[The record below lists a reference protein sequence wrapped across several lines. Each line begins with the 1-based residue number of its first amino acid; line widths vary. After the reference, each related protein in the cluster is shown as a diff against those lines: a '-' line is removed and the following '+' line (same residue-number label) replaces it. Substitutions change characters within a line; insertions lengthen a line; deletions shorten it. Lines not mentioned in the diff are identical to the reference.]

1 MRNLKLTISPS
12 IHNQA
17 RLLHSVPDALAAAR
31 DADAAA
37 PGLSA
42 TLSLASSAGADAE
55 RIAAAVEQRLL
66 RRLASFA
73 AGPQPRAG
81 GGAEPRGPSP
91 AVLRASAAA
100 TGGAEWEAT
109 VAALEARADAV
120 LHTPLPAQ
128 THGAQQHRR
137 PWVTP

>member
-1 MRNLKLTISPS
+1 M
-12 IHNQA
+12 
-17 RLLHSVPDALAAAR
+17 PDALAAAR

-55 RIAAAVEQRLL
+55 RIAAAIEQRLL

-73 AGPQPRAG
+73 AGPQPLAG
-81 GGAEPRGPSP
+81 GAAEPRGLSPSM
-91 AVLRASAAA
+91 LRAAASV
-100 TGGAEWEAT
+100 GGDAEWEAT

-120 LHTPLPAQ
+120 LHAAQ
-128 THGAQQHRR
+128 PGAGHGAPQPRP

>member
-1 MRNLKLTISPS
+1 M
-12 IHNQA
+12 
-17 RLLHSVPDALAAAR
+17 PDALAAAR

-66 RRLASFA
+66 QRLASFA
-73 AGPQPRAG
+73 AGPQTRVG
-81 GGAEPRGPSP
+81 GAAEPRGMSP
-91 AVLRASAAA
+91 AIMRAAA
-100 TGGAEWEAT
+100 TVGGGAEWEAT

-120 LHTPLPAQ
+120 LHAPQPAA
-128 THGAQQHRR
+128 HGAQQPRP
-137 PWVTP
+137 PWVMP

>member
-1 MRNLKLTISPS
+1 M
-12 IHNQA
+12 
-17 RLLHSVPDALAAAR
+17 PDALAAAR

-42 TLSLASSAGADAE
+42 TLALASSAGADAE

-73 AGPQPRAG
+73 AGTHQSA
-81 GGAEPRGPSP
+81 AEPRGPPP
-91 AVLRASAAA
+91 AALRASAAVA
-100 TGGAEWEAT
+100 AGGAEWEAT

-120 LHTPLPAQ
+120 LQMHAAQ
-128 THGAQQHRR
+128 PGGAAHGAQPRR